1 MLEHTAYPYSRHKK
15 EDISDS
21 YRNGVDY
28 HIHDWRERQVEQPP
42 VHKEE
47 YKTSEEGRINLL
59 PGHLLILD
67 SLCAEARQSQEY
79 DGEHLC
85 HKQVA
90 EQPCCILKVEQ
101 YLIYHSDVDTHIHD
115 GLIAEPVDMY
125 YNKYNGY
132 GTHELHDLCQSSQII
147 FLLHNKFV
155 LMVSEFGLRY
165 AA

>member
-1 MLEHTAYPYSRHKK
+1 MLEHTANPYSRHKQK
-15 EDISDS
+15 DISDS

-28 HIHDWRERQVEQPP
+28 HIHDWRERKVEQPP

-47 YKTSEEGRINLL
+47 DNTSEEGRINLL

-79 DGEHLC
+79 DGGHLC

-155 LMVSEFGLRY
+155 LMVSEIGLRY